1 MDRGGISNP
10 PHHWWV
16 INIIITIHIKAMSAL
31 CFRRISSQERKRWLL
46 IYESPL
52 PTISLLQI
60 RWKNK
65 NGQDSWIKVGLNF
78 RMKSNLLWLD
88 IFRRKKNRK
97 VKSKVVTCLLFLI
110 IDQWSI
116 TARGFSIPIH
126 QFAPEWT
133 RWSISRFWVCLFP
146 KQLGVLGAFVY
157 ISDLLG
163 IILTFVSCVF
173 SIFIASCQHLV
184 INWLQ
189 FHNTRH

>member
-1 MDRGGISNP
+1 M
-10 PHHWWV
+10 
-16 INIIITIHIKAMSAL
+16 ITHL
-31 CFRRISSQERKRWLL
+31 RITSTDYITFTNSV
-46 IYESPL
+46 
-52 PTISLLQI
+52 
-60 RWKNK
+60 KNK

-78 RMKSNLLWLD
+78 HMKSSLLWLD
-88 IFRRKKNRK
+88 IFRRK

-116 TARGFSIPIH
+116 TARGFSIPID

-189 FHNTRH
+189 FHNIRHYKEGRQILLCGFGP

>member
-1 MDRGGISNP
+1 M
-10 PHHWWV
+10 
-16 INIIITIHIKAMSAL
+16 ITHL
-31 CFRRISSQERKRWLL
+31 RITSTDYITFTNSV
-46 IYESPL
+46 
-52 PTISLLQI
+52 
-60 RWKNK
+60 KNK

-78 RMKSNLLWLD
+78 HMKSSLLWLD
-88 IFRRKKNRK
+88 IFRRK

-173 SIFIASCQHLV
+173 SIFIASCQHLS

-189 FHNTRH
+189 FHNTRHHTEGIPHISHFFYTVKFFGE